1 MTYKV
6 DLTANFRK
14 QFKKLD
20 SFEGKQIISWLMK
33 NIEDSENPRLKGK
46 ALVGNYAGK
55 WRYRIG
61 NYRVICLIDD
71 DKLLVLALE
80 VAHRKNIYGTK
91 K

>member
-1 MTYKV
+1 MAYHV
-6 DLTANFRK
+6 NLTPNFIK

-33 NIEDSENPRLKGK
+33 NVDDVENPRIKGK

-55 WRYRIG
+55 WRYRVGI
-61 NYRVICLIDD
+61 YRVIYLIDD
-71 DKLLVLALE
+71 HQLLVLALE
-80 VAHRKNIYGTK
+80 VAHRKNIYK